1 MKEQLLAYLQNQT
14 AFFSIENVSDVF
26 TAKDIAEKFSV
37 KRNTI
42 SHYLNQLT
50 EEGRLVKIATRP
62 VYFFHKQAFE
72 IQNYPLTKNVYDSLA
87 EVIEQIKMA
96 AFYPNGGLPFLL
108 TGESGT
114 GKSFLVKMFHHYCV
128 ANELLESDAPLI
140 TINCAQYANNH
151 ELLTSN
157 LFGHV
162 KGAFTGAE
170 EDRGGAFEA
179 ADGGVLFLDEVHRLN
194 AEGQEK
200 LFTFLVLSPCPFSSY
215 P

>member
-72 IQNYPLTKNVYDSLA
+72 IQNYPLKKTCMIVW
-87 EVIEQIKMA
+87 
-96 AFYPNGGLPFLL
+96 LL
-108 TGESGT
+108 WRK
-114 GKSFLVKMFHHYCV
+114 KS
-128 ANELLESDAPLI
+128 
-140 TINCAQYANNH
+140 
-151 ELLTSN
+151 
-157 LFGHV
+157 
-162 KGAFTGAE
+162 
-170 EDRGGAFEA
+170 
-179 ADGGVLFLDEVHRLN
+179 LFLIKKKISFPV
-194 AEGQEK
+194 
-200 LFTFLVLSPCPFSSY
+200 
-215 P
+215 

>member
-14 AFFSIENVSDVF
+14 AFFSIENVSDIF

-50 EEGRLVKIATRP
+50 EESHLVKITTRP

-72 IQNYPLTKNVYDSLA
+72 IQNYPLTQNVYDSLAAVGAEKPFFDRKEDFFSSVIGSKGSLA

-128 ANELLESDAPLI
+128 ENELLESDAPLI

-170 EDRGGAFEA
+170 ENRRGAFEA
-179 ADGGVLFLDEVHRLN
+179 AAGGGTIPR
-194 AEGQEK
+194 
-200 LFTFLVLSPCPFSSY
+200 
-215 P
+215 